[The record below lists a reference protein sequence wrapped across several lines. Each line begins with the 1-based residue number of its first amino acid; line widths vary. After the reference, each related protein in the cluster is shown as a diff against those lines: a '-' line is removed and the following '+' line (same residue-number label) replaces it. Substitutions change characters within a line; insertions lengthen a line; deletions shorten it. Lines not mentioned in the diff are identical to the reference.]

1 MPNSDYKDIK
11 IFAGHRKNGATICNI
26 YSFLWEKN
34 EGETC
39 KNEHDARIRIVK
51 KALTPFSI

>member
-26 YSFLWEKN
+26 YFFCEKKMR
-34 EGETC
+34 E
-39 KNEHDARIRIVK
+39 RPVK
-51 KALTPFSI
+51 TNMMLEYV